1 MEQGGGHEGLAG
13 GVTSTSEE
21 ISTWPQLP
29 PSEEADARA
38 RSAMARDEPIA
49 PNMAMQTATK
59 KSEQRIL
66 RNRGGVNIRSGF
78 AIIQSNV
85 LAKSAEICQHFPW

>member
-1 MEQGGGHEGLAG
+1 
-13 GVTSTSEE
+13 
-21 ISTWPQLP
+21 
-29 PSEEADARA
+29 
-38 RSAMARDEPIA
+38 MARDEPIV

-59 KSEQRIL
+59 KSEQTIL

-85 LAKSAEICQHFPW
+85 LPKSAEIRQHFPWQRIAQARLMQRL